1 MAIWLR
7 ARKEFTDNR
16 FQLLFIYI
24 DTNKIDPDIYM
35 EPAWSYFYKGQE
47 SIHMDTSNM
56 THVEHGRSVYITV
69 NPAVSAH
76 SCAFPWLHM

>member
-1 MAIWLR
+1 
-7 ARKEFTDNR
+7 
-16 FQLLFIYI
+16 
-24 DTNKIDPDIYM
+24 M
-35 EPAWSYFYKGQE
+35 EPAWNYFYKGQE

-69 NPAVSAH
+69 NPAFSAF